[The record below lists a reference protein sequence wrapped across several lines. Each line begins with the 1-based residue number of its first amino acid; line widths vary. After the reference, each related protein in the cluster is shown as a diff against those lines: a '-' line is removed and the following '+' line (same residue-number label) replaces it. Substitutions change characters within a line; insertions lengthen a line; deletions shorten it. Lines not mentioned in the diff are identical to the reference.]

1 MKTWL
6 QTVDVH
12 FKNSSKVYHTLE
24 LAPIPNGGKCS
35 YINDDVVYNDSVKKI
50 VWEWDGTITQTEKE
64 TGTVKIWYPR
74 PTLADAIAY
83 KHTDCIY
90 GNQGSFF
97 QFHRDGSVEAYCYDG
112 SYYWSAAT
120 YDVQPVYE
128 SEENMGYWY

>member
-24 LAPIPNGGKCS
+24 LAPIPKGGKCS

-50 VWEWDGTITQTEKE
+50 VWEWDGTITETEKE
-64 TGTVKIWYPR
+64 TGTLKIWYPR

-83 KHTDCIY
+83 VCGD
-90 GNQGSFF
+90 GGFF
-97 QFHRDGSVEAYCYDG
+97 QFHRDGSVEAYCYDAC
-112 SYYWSAAT
+112 YYWSAAT
-120 YDVQPVYE
+120 YEAEPLCED
-128 SEENMGYWY
+128 EENMGYWY

>member
-24 LAPIPNGGKCS
+24 LAPIPKGDKCS

-64 TGTVKIWYPR
+64 TGTVKIWYAR

-83 KHTDCIY
+83 KHTDCTY

-120 YDVQPVYE
+120 YEVQHLYD
-128 SEENMGYWY
+128 SDENMGYWY

>member
-12 FKNSSKVYHTLE
+12 FKNSSTVYHTLE
-24 LAPIPNGGKCS
+24 LAPVPKGGLCS
-35 YINDDVVYNDSVKKI
+35 YIKDDVVYSDSVKKI
-50 VWEWDGTITQTEKE
+50 VWEWDGTITETEKE

-83 KHTDCIY
+83 KDTY
-90 GNQGSFF
+90 GTHGSFF
-97 QFHRDGSVEAYCYDG
+97 QFHRDGSVEAYCYDA

-120 YDVQPVYE
+120 YEAEPLRANYGPD
-128 SEENMGYWY
+128 ENMGYWY

>member
-24 LAPIPNGGKCS
+24 LAPLPKGGLCS
-35 YINDDVVYNDSVKKI
+35 YIKDDVVYSDSVKKI
-50 VWEWDGTITQTEKE
+50 VWEWDGTITQTDNDS
-64 TGTVKIWYPR
+64 GTVKIWYPR

-83 KHTDCIY
+83 KDTE
-90 GNQGSFF
+90 GNDGGFF
-97 QFHRDGSVEAYCYDG
+97 QFHRDGSVEAYCYDA

-120 YDVQPVYE
+120 YEAEPLRANYGPD
-128 SEENMGYWY
+128 ENMGYWF

>member
-24 LAPIPNGGKCS
+24 LAPVPKGGKCS
-35 YINDDVVYNDSVKKI
+35 YINDDVVYNDSVIKI

-64 TGTVKIWYPR
+64 TGTVKIWYAR

-83 KHTDCIY
+83 KD
-90 GNQGSFF
+90 GDGGFF

-120 YDVQPVYE
+120 YEAQPLCE
-128 SEENMGYWY
+128 DEENMGYWY